1 MERSLVRGAGKGL
14 HVGHTEEVDGAQQER
29 GPGFPSRKSYI
40 QRSKQHP
47 TWSGDCFIALINM
60 NAIISQSNEN

>member
-14 HVGHTEEVDGAQQER
+14 HVGHTEEVDRAQPER

-40 QRSKQHP
+40 QRPEQHP
-47 TWSGDCFIALINM
+47 T
-60 NAIISQSNEN
+60 